1 MVDVSRIKNRLGK
14 PPDPSQAGRNL
25 AEPETAQTW
34 VDGRSLR
41 ATGRTAQFATRIKPE
56 YHKKAKL
63 IAARDG
69 ITLAELFEKGID
81 AYDREQQRS

>member
-1 MVDVSRIKNRLGK
+1 MVDVSRIKNRLGT

-25 AEPETAQTW
+25 AQPETAAPW
-34 VDGRSLR
+34 IDGRSLR

-69 ITLAELFEKGID
+69 ITLAELFEKGVD
-81 AYDREQQRS
+81 AYEREHLGS

>member
-1 MVDVSRIKNRLGK
+1 MVDVSRIKNRLGT

-25 AEPETAQTW
+25 AEPETASAW

-69 ITLAELFEKGID
+69 ITLAELFEKGVD
-81 AYDREQQRS
+81 AYEREHPGS

>member
-1 MVDVSRIKNRLGK
+1 MIDVSRIKNMLGT

-25 AEPETAQTW
+25 AEPETAPAW

-41 ATGRTAQFATRIKPE
+41 ATGRTSQFATRIRPE

-69 ITLAELFEKGID
+69 ITLAELFEKGVD
-81 AYDREQQRS
+81 AYEREHLGS

>member
-1 MVDVSRIKNRLGK
+1 MVDVSRIKNRLGT

-25 AEPETAQTW
+25 AQPESAPTW
-34 VDGRSLR
+34 IDGRSLR

-56 YHKKAKL
+56 YHRKAKQ

-69 ITLAELFEKGID
+69 ITLAELFEMGVD
-81 AYDREQQRS
+81 AYERERPGS

>member
-1 MVDVSRIKNRLGK
+1 MVDVSRIKNRLGT

-25 AEPETAQTW
+25 AEPEAPATW
-34 VDGRSLR
+34 VDGRTLR

-56 YHKKAKL
+56 YHRKAKM

-69 ITLAELFEKGID
+69 ITLAELFEKGVD
-81 AYDREQQRS
+81 AYEREHS